1 MVVVNVLNPDGTY
14 IATPVGTQSVSGTVN
29 AISIAPPGI
38 SNTYGIS
45 IHDQLG
51 VVTANVFLSVFN
63 PVGSGKLL
71 YAIQSSVSRYSI
83 GQNIS
88 ANSLVITRIS
98 AASGGVLQ
106 PASAIS
112 KGDTTQPSSVAEVR
126 TGNPTITILREL
138 ASYGPPVG
146 NTSPPTS
153 DSIEGNAVIPFI
165 LRPGE
170 GLAYETAAGDISQRW
185 NISQYWVEADE

>member
-1 MVVVNVLNPDGTY
+1 MSEKVVSIEGVNPLAGSFTTIQV
-14 IATPVGTQSVSGTVN
+14 
-29 AISIAPPGI
+29 APPGV

-45 IHDQLG
+45 IHDQPG
-51 VVTANVFLSVFN
+51 VLTANVFLSVFN

-88 ANSLVITRIS
+88 ANSLVITRTS

-106 PASAIS
+106 PASDIS
-112 KGDTTQPSSVAEVR
+112 RGDTTQPNSVAEVR

-185 NISQYWVEADE
+185 NIAQFWVEADE